1 MWINSPVLM
10 EIVDVARLKEVKFMA
25 LLHGLV
31 QNKPGIEVSVF
42 LAHDDQMICFD
53 FAAHS
58 IPD

>member
-1 MWINSPVLM
+1 M

-31 QNKPGIEVSVF
+31 KNKPGIEVSVF

>member
-10 EIVDVARLKEVKFMA
+10 EIVEVARLKEVKFMA
-25 LLHGLV
+25 LLHRLV

-42 LAHDDQMICFD
+42 LAYDDQMICFD